1 MKFSLAVTLLIG
13 SVFLLS
19 VANGQVERKN
29 GVIDV
34 PSNHSVDE
42 TVDRVTS
49 LLKDKGVKLF
59 AFVDHSGEAAK
70 VGIKMPPTKL
80 LIFGSPKAGT
90 PLMQAQPTVGL
101 DLPLKASYL
110 GRRRR
115 SRNECCGAT
124 RSACDTERQ
133 YRRCD
138 PAARARRTGV
148 A

>member
-1 MKFSLAVTLLIG
+1 MSAQRVTAGEPGIVRIDSHHAVAQT
-13 SVFLLS
+13 
-19 VANGQVERKN
+19 VERL
-29 GVIDV
+29 
-34 PSNHSVDE
+34 E
-42 TVDRVTS
+42 A
-49 LLKDKGVKLF
+49 LLKERGIQIF
-59 AFVDHSGEAAK
+59 AHFDFTADGARTDLTMRPEQ
-70 VGIKMPPTKL
+70 L

>member
-1 MKFSLAVTLLIG
+1 MSAQRVTAGEPGIVRIDSHHAVAQT
-13 SVFLLS
+13 
-19 VANGQVERKN
+19 VERL
-29 GVIDV
+29 
-34 PSNHSVDE
+34 E
-42 TVDRVTS
+42 A
-49 LLKDKGVKLF
+49 LLKERGIQIF
-59 AFVDHSGEAAK
+59 AHFDFTADAARTDLT
-70 VGIKMPPTKL
+70 MRPEQL